1 MDEPVAV
8 NIRDHFVDF
17 VYDSVM
23 TSFSETSLT
32 LLERVRNNQADAWD
46 RLVDLYAPLVRYWCR
61 RSQLNEEEV
70 ADVFQET
77 FRAVATHIQKFRREP
92 AEGSF
97 RGWLRTITTNKIRDH
112 FRRLDGQTPGVGGSA
127 ALQQIARISDPL
139 SEEEENSELDILR
152 NSIHRMLDMVK
163 GDFESRTWEAFWQC
177 QVEGRGTDE
186 IGLELGMTP
195 AAVRKAK
202 YRVLRRL
209 REELDG
215 LLDV

>member
-1 MDEPVAV
+1 
-8 NIRDHFVDF
+8 
-17 VYDSVM
+17 VYDRDM
-23 TSFSETSLT
+23 APFSETSLT
-32 LLERVRNNQADAWD
+32 LLDQVRNNHADAWE

-61 RSQLNEEEV
+61 RSQLSDEDV

-77 FRAVATHIQKFRREP
+77 FRAVASHIHRFRREQ
-92 AEGSF
+92 ATDSF

-112 FRRLDGQTPGVGGSA
+112 FRRLEGQTPAEGGSVA
-127 ALQQIARISDPL
+127 QEKIASISDPL
-139 SEEEENSELDILR
+139 SQEDEHSELDILR
-152 NSIHRMLDMVK
+152 ASVHRMLDMVK

-186 IGLELGMTP
+186 IGVELGMPP

-209 REELDG
+209 REELEG
-215 LLDV
+215 LID